1 MCSYN
6 SNNIEIEIE
15 IRNTLT
21 ILKNGGVILY
31 PTDTIWGIGCDST
44 NEKAVDR
51 IYNIKKRIKNKPLI
65 SLVCNIEMIN
75 KFTNSDQL
83 RVELT
88 QNPTTIIYQNVT
100 GLTKSLITEE
110 KTSALRITNDTFCNT
125 LISQFGLPIVST
137 SANIS
142 NEKIPKQFS
151 EISKEIKENVDYI
164 VNLRHDEIMKNP
176 STIILINKDRSITKI
191 R

>member
-1 MCSYN
+1 MCNYN
-6 SNNIEIEIE
+6 SNNIEIEL
-15 IRNTLT
+15 RNTLT

-44 NEKAVDR
+44 NEKAVEK

-75 KFTNSDQL
+75 RFTNSDQL
-83 RVELT
+83 RIELT

-110 KTSALRITNDTFCNT
+110 KTSALRITNDTFCNA

-142 NEKIPKQFS
+142 NEKIPKKFS
-151 EISKEIKENVDYI
+151 EISREIKENVDYI
-164 VNLRHDEIMKNP
+164 VNLRHDEIMKTP